1 VDDARPAR
9 LERDTREWSA
19 TVEDPMTI
27 QYSEFE
33 SRDRLQAGDT
43 LYSLRDVSVRY
54 RTRAGDVRAVDGVS
68 LDIRKGEILGLVGE
82 SGCGKST
89 LGKAMLRMIKP
100 PGEITGGQL
109 LFDGNDLMTL
119 PESDMRQLRGA
130 RLGMVFQDP
139 MTSLNPLNRVV
150 DHLIETIQTHEP
162 KVSEAAARDRA
173 EELISRLG
181 LRIERIDDYP
191 HQFSGGMRQRIMIA
205 LALALRAD
213 LVIADEPTTALDVIV
228 EAQFLDLLRELRD
241 EFDLTIVLI
250 THNIGVVAEVADRV
264 AVMYAGRMAELASVD
279 DLFLDTKHPYGQG
292 LLRAVPNIELDGA
305 DLYQMEGAPPDLI
318 SPPSGCA
325 FHPRCPQEMSICSQQ
340 QPAFDEVEPGHRVA
354 CWLYEEP
361 PEVSS

>member
-1 VDDARPAR
+1 MIQHSISDGRSR
-9 LERDTREWSA
+9 LA
-19 TVEDPMTI
+19 
-27 QYSEFE
+27 
-33 SRDRLQAGDT
+33 AGDV
-43 LYSLRDVSVRY
+43 LYSLRDVSVEY
-54 RTRAGDVRAVDGVS
+54 KTRVGEVHAVDRVS

-89 LGKAMLRMIKP
+89 LGKAMLRMIAP
-100 PGEITGGQL
+100 PGEITSGEL
-109 LFDGNDLMTL
+109 VFDGVDLLTL
-119 PESDMRQLRGA
+119 EENRMREIRGA

-139 MTSLNPLNRVV
+139 MTSLNPLSKIV
-150 DHLIETIQTHEP
+150 DHLTETVITHEP

-173 EELISRLG
+173 EQLIGRLG

-264 AVMYAGRMAELASVD
+264 AVMYAGRMAEVASVE
-279 DLFLDTKHPYGQG
+279 DLFLDTRHPYGQG

-305 DLYQMEGAPPDLI
+305 ELYQMEGAPPNLLHT
-318 SPPSGCA
+318 PSGCA
-325 FHPRCPQEMSICSQQ
+325 FHPRCPSVMPICSQQ
-340 QPAFDEVEPGHRVA
+340 EPSLDEVAGGHFVS
-354 CWLYEEP
+354 CWLYRDQPAGQEA
-361 PEVSS
+361 SRD